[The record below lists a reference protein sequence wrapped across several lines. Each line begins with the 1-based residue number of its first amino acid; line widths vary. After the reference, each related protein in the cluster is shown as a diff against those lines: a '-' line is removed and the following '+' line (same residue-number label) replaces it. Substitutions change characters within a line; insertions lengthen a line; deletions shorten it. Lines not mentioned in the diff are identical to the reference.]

1 MKGLL
6 RKDLYMM
13 GKYCRSYLL
22 LVIVFLCVSVF
33 GNDNLFFA
41 FYPSLF
47 SGMIPVSLL
56 AYDERSRWM
65 QYSGTLPYSKAQ
77 LVSGKYIIGL
87 MAQTAVLIATGIAQA
102 LRMNRNGIFRW
113 DDFAVLML
121 VIFGMAAVIS
131 SISLPFMFKLGVEK
145 GRVAYYVMI
154 GIACAGSVAASN
166 LFRADWQ
173 GSMNVQG
180 VLSVLVVAGIAVY
193 ALSWYLSVVFY
204 QKRETA

>member
-33 GNDNLFFA
+33 SSDNLFFV
-41 FYPSLF
+41 FYPSLS

-56 AYDERSRWM
+56 AYDERSRWT
-65 QYSGTLPYSKAQ
+65 QYSGTLPYTKGQ

-87 MAQTAVLIATGIAQA
+87 MAQIAVLIATGIAQA

-154 GIACAGSVAASN
+154 GIACMGSVAASN

-173 GSMNVQG
+173 GSMNMQG
-180 VLSVLVVAGIAVY
+180 VLPVIVVAGIGVY
-193 ALSWYLSVVFY
+193 VLSWYLSIVFY
-204 QKRETA
+204 QKRETV

>member
-13 GKYCRSYLL
+13 GKYCRAYLL

-65 QYSGTLPYSKAQ
+65 QYSGTLPYTKGQ

-87 MAQTAVLIATGIAQA
+87 MTQIAVLIATGIAQA
-102 LRMNRNGIFRW
+102 IRMKMNGTFQW
-113 DDFAVLML
+113 DTFDALML
-121 VIFGMAAVIS
+121 VIFSMAAVVS
-131 SISLPFMFKLGVEK
+131 SISLPFMFKLGWRK
-145 GRVAYYVMI
+145 
-154 GIACAGSVAASN
+154 AG
-166 LFRADWQ
+166 LRI
-173 GSMNVQG
+173 M
-180 VLSVLVVAGIAVY
+180 
-193 ALSWYLSVVFY
+193 
-204 QKRETA
+204 

>member
-33 GNDNLFFA
+33 SSDNLFFV

-65 QYSGTLPYSKAQ
+65 QYSGTLPYTKGQ

-87 MAQTAVLIATGIAQA
+87 MTQIAVLIATGIAQA
-102 LRMNRNGIFRW
+102 IRMKMNGTFQW
-113 DDFAVLML
+113 DTFAALML
-121 VIFGMAAVIS
+121 VIFSMAAVIS

-154 GIACAGSVAASN
+154 GIACMGSVAASK
-166 LFRADWQ
+166 LFQTDWQ
-173 GSMNVQG
+173 GSMNLQG
-180 VLSVLVVAGIAVY
+180 VLPVLVAAGIAVY
-193 ALSWYLSVVFY
+193 ALSWHLSIVFY
-204 QKRETA
+204 RKRETV

>member
-180 VLSVLVVAGIAVY
+180 VLPVIVVAGIGVY

>member
-33 GNDNLFFA
+33 GNDNLFFV
-41 FYPSLF
+41 FYPSLS

-145 GRVAYYVMI
+145 GRVAYYAMI
-154 GIACAGSVAASN
+154 FIACMGSAAAPN

-173 GSMNVQG
+173 GSMNMQG
-180 VLSVLVVAGIAVY
+180 VLPVLVVAGIAVY

>member
-56 AYDERSRWM
+56 AYDERSRWT

-154 GIACAGSVAASN
+154 GIACAGSVAASS
-166 LFRADWQ
+166 LFRADLQ

-180 VLSVLVVAGIAVY
+180 VLPVIVVAGIGVY

>member
-33 GNDNLFFA
+33 SSDNLFFA

-56 AYDERSRWM
+56 AYDERSRWT
-65 QYSGTLPYSKAQ
+65 QYSGTLPYTKGQ

-154 GIACAGSVAASN
+154 GIACMGSVAASN

-180 VLSVLVVAGIAVY
+180 VLPVIVVAGIGVY

>member
-131 SISLPFMFKLGVEK
+131 SISLPFMFKLGGEK

-180 VLSVLVVAGIAVY
+180 VLPVIVVAGIGVY

>member
-154 GIACAGSVAASN
+154 GIACMGSVAASN

-180 VLSVLVVAGIAVY
+180 VLPVIVVAGIGVY

>member
-56 AYDERSRWM
+56 AYDERSRWT

-180 VLSVLVVAGIAVY
+180 VLPVIVVAGIGVY

>member
-6 RKDLYMM
+6 RKDRDMM

-22 LVIVFLCVSVF
+22 LVIVILCVSVF
-33 GNDNLFFA
+33 SSDNLFFV

-65 QYSGTLPYSKAQ
+65 QYSGTLPYTKGQ

-87 MAQTAVLIATGIAQA
+87 MTQIAVLIATGIAQA
-102 LRMNRNGIFRW
+102 IRMKMNGTFQW
-113 DDFAVLML
+113 DAFAALML
-121 VIFGMAAVIS
+121 VIFSMAAVVS

-154 GIACAGSVAASN
+154 GIACMGSVAASK
-166 LFRADWQ
+166 LFQTDWQ
-173 GSMNVQG
+173 GSMNLQG
-180 VLSVLVVAGIAVY
+180 VLPILVVAGIAVY
-193 ALSWYLSVVFY
+193 ALSWYLSIVFY
-204 QKRETA
+204 QKLETV

>member
-41 FYPSLF
+41 FSPSLF

-154 GIACAGSVAASN
+154 GIACAGSVAASS

-180 VLSVLVVAGIAVY
+180 VLPVIVVAGIGVY

>member
-56 AYDERSRWM
+56 AYDERSRWT

-154 GIACAGSVAASN
+154 GIACMGSVAASN

>member
-180 VLSVLVVAGIAVY
+180 VLPVIVVAGIAVY